1 MSEKIYSMLLRLF
14 PSHFRQSYGEDALQ
28 LFRDRSRDET
38 GFLPTVRLWFD
49 LLFDLAIS
57 LPRQYFHAEPELVS
71 VPAQRAHGTPS
82 FHILGDESPR
92 PGALLFGAVLSSG
105 ALVAF
110 SGLLSHGGHTRR
122 FRSSTTQEQRAAP
135 PPSTMRTAPT
145 SLGGEES
152 ESLGSGKNT
161 AVASTAQ
168 LDATIGPPQ
177 QSDQPLRR
185 DSRSITSE
193 RSSPE
198 ARNSDALSR
207 APALLPGD
215 ALNPAAPENSSRQA
229 EGNAPFATLPSTALD
244 AAERQRIVSAA
255 AAILVK
261 YYVDPV
267 AAQKTA
273 DALLSDEKHGND
285 NSATDGIAF
294 AELLTKRMREVS
306 HDNYLLMLYSAAKT
320 SSLPLHPPLP
330 SPEELARYRMVMGQ
344 NNCRFESVKIL
355 PHNIGYLKFN
365 SFPDPSV
372 CGATARASMASLNQ
386 VDAIIF
392 DLRDNG
398 GGYASMVALLAAY
411 LFDHPVHLNDFYDRG
426 ENSTEESWSLPP
438 VSGNKL
444 VDKPAYV
451 LTSSATFSAAEAF
464 CYDLRTLNRVTLVG
478 ETTSGRGHM
487 GSPHRIDEHFTI
499 RVPGIKVINPVSKTN
514 WEGTGVAPDVRVD
527 PAEALQTAQT
537 LALIRLHKK

>member
-14 PSHFRQSYGEDALQ
+14 PSHFRQSYAEDALQ
-28 LFRDRSRDET
+28 LFRDRSRDEI
-38 GFLPTVRLWFD
+38 GFLPAVRLWFD

-57 LPRQYFHAEPELVS
+57 LPREYFHAEPELVS

-82 FHILGDESPR
+82 FYILGDESPR
-92 PGALLFGAVLSSG
+92 PGALLFGAVLSSC

-122 FRSSTTQEQRAAP
+122 FRASTAQEQRAAP
-135 PPSTMRTAPT
+135 SPSTMRTAPT

-152 ESLGSGKNT
+152 DSLGSGEN
-161 AVASTAQ
+161 AAIASTAQ
-168 LDATIGPPQ
+168 LDATIRPPQ
-177 QSDQPLRR
+177 QSDQPLRG
-185 DSRSITSE
+185 DSRSIAPVGEASK
-193 RSSPE
+193 

-215 ALNPAAPENSSRQA
+215 ALNPAAPENTSRQA
-229 EGNAPFATLPSTALD
+229 EGSAPPVALPSAALD
-244 AAERQRIVSAA
+244 AAERHRIVSAA

-273 DALLSDEKHGND
+273 DALLSDEKRGDD
-285 NSATDGIAF
+285 NSAIDGTAF
-294 AELLTKRMREVS
+294 AELITKQMREVS
-306 HDNYLLMLYSAAKT
+306 HDNYLSMAYSVAKT
-320 SSLPLHPPLP
+320 PPLPSHPPRP

-386 VDAIIF
+386 
-392 DLRDNG
+392 
-398 GGYASMVALLAAY
+398 
-411 LFDHPVHLNDFYDRG
+411 
-426 ENSTEESWSLPP
+426 
-438 VSGNKL
+438 
-444 VDKPAYV
+444 
-451 LTSSATFSAAEAF
+451 
-464 CYDLRTLNRVTLVG
+464 
-478 ETTSGRGHM
+478 
-487 GSPHRIDEHFTI
+487 
-499 RVPGIKVINPVSKTN
+499 
-514 WEGTGVAPDVRVD
+514 
-527 PAEALQTAQT
+527 
-537 LALIRLHKK
+537 

>member
-1 MSEKIYSMLLRLF
+1 MSEKIYSLLLRLF

-28 LFRDRSRDET
+28 LFRDRARDET
-38 GFLPTVRLWFD
+38 GFLPAVRLWFD

-57 LPRQYFHAEPELVS
+57 LPREHFHAQPELFSVS
-71 VPAQRAHGTPS
+71 AQRAHGTPS
-82 FHILGDESPR
+82 FYILGDESPR
-92 PGALLFGAVLSSG
+92 PGALLFGAVLASC
-105 ALVAF
+105 ALVTF

-122 FRSSTTQEQRAAP
+122 FRASAAQQQHAALS
-135 PPSTMRTAPT
+135 PSTVRTAPT
-145 SLGGEES
+145 SPGGEES
-152 ESLGSGKNT
+152 DSLGSGES
-161 AVASTAQ
+161 AAIASASQ

-177 QSDQPLRR
+177 QSDPPLRG
-185 DSRSITSE
+185 DSRSNAPAVE
-193 RSSPE
+193 PPE

-215 ALNPAAPENSSRQA
+215 GLNPAAPENTSRQA
-229 EGNAPFATLPSTALD
+229 EGNAPPAALPSAALD
-244 AAERQRIVSAA
+244 AAERHRIVSAA

-273 DALLSDEKHGND
+273 DALLSDEKRGDD
-285 NSATDGIAF
+285 NSATDGTAF
-294 AELLTKRMREVS
+294 AELITKQMREVS
-306 HDNYLLMLYSAAKT
+306 HNNFLSMVYSAAKT
-320 SSLPLHPPLP
+320 PPLPSHPPRP
-330 SPEELARYRMVMGQ
+330 SPEELARYRKVMEQ
-344 NNCRFESVKIL
+344 SNCRFESVKIL
-355 PHNIGYLKFN
+355 AHNIGYLKLN

-372 CGATARASMASLNQ
+372 CGATARASMASLNH

-411 LFDHPVHLNDFYDRG
+411 LFDQPVHLNDFYDRG

-438 VSGNKL
+438 VPGNKL
-444 VDKPAYV
+444 ADKPAYV

-464 CYDLRTLNRVTLVG
+464 SYDLRMLNRVTLVG

-499 RVPGIKVINPVSKTN
+499 QVPGIKVINPLSKTN
-514 WEGTGVAPDVRVD
+514 WEGTGVAPDVRVNA
-527 PAEALQTAQT
+527 AEALQTAEA
-537 LALIRLHKK
+537 LAFTRLHKM

>member
-1 MSEKIYSMLLRLF
+1 MSEKIYSLLLRLF

-28 LFRDRSRDET
+28 LFRDRARDET
-38 GFLPTVRLWFD
+38 GFLPAVRLWFD

-57 LPRQYFHAEPELVS
+57 LPREYFHAQPELFSVS
-71 VPAQRAHGTPS
+71 AQRAHGTPS
-82 FHILGDESPR
+82 FYILGDESPR
-92 PGALLFGAVLSSG
+92 PGALLFGAVLASC
-105 ALVAF
+105 ALVTF

-122 FRSSTTQEQRAAP
+122 FRASAAQQQHAALS
-135 PPSTMRTAPT
+135 PSTVRTAPT
-145 SLGGEES
+145 SPGGEES
-152 ESLGSGKNT
+152 DSLGSGES
-161 AVASTAQ
+161 AAIASASQ

-177 QSDQPLRR
+177 QSDPPLRG
-185 DSRSITSE
+185 DSRSNAPAVE
-193 RSSPE
+193 PPE

-215 ALNPAAPENSSRQA
+215 GLNPAAPENTSRQA
-229 EGNAPFATLPSTALD
+229 EGNAPPAALPSAALD
-244 AAERQRIVSAA
+244 AAERHRIVSAA

-273 DALLSDEKHGND
+273 DALLSDEKRGDD
-285 NSATDGIAF
+285 NSATDGTAF
-294 AELLTKRMREVS
+294 AELITKQMREVS
-306 HDNYLLMLYSAAKT
+306 HNNFLSMVYSAAKT
-320 SSLPLHPPLP
+320 PPLPSHPPRP
-330 SPEELARYRMVMGQ
+330 SPEELARYRKVMEQ
-344 NNCRFESVKIL
+344 SNCRFESVKIL
-355 PHNIGYLKFN
+355 AHNIGYLKLN

-372 CGATARASMASLNQ
+372 CGATARASMASLNH

-411 LFDHPVHLNDFYDRG
+411 LFDQPVHLNDFYDRG

-438 VSGNKL
+438 VPGNKL
-444 VDKPAYV
+444 ADKPAYV

-464 CYDLRTLNRVTLVG
+464 SYDLRMLNRVTLVG

-499 RVPGIKVINPVSKTN
+499 QVPGIKVINPLSKTN
-514 WEGTGVAPDVRVD
+514 WEGTGVAPDVRVNA
-527 PAEALQTAQT
+527 AEALQTAEA
-537 LALIRLHKK
+537 LAFTRLHKM

>member
-1 MSEKIYSMLLRLF
+1 MSEKIYSLLLRLF

-28 LFRDRSRDET
+28 LFRDRARDET
-38 GFLPTVRLWFD
+38 GFLPAVRLWFD

-57 LPRQYFHAEPELVS
+57 LPREYFHAQPELFSVS
-71 VPAQRAHGTPS
+71 AQRAHGTPS
-82 FHILGDESPR
+82 FYILGDESPR
-92 PGALLFGAVLSSG
+92 PGALLFGAVLASC
-105 ALVAF
+105 ALVTF

-122 FRSSTTQEQRAAP
+122 FRASAAQQQHAALS
-135 PPSTMRTAPT
+135 PSTVRTAPT
-145 SLGGEES
+145 SPGGEES
-152 ESLGSGKNT
+152 DSLGSGES
-161 AVASTAQ
+161 AAIASASQ

-177 QSDQPLRR
+177 QSDPPLRG
-185 DSRSITSE
+185 DSRSNAPAVE
-193 RSSPE
+193 PPE

-215 ALNPAAPENSSRQA
+215 GLNPAAPENTSRQA
-229 EGNAPFATLPSTALD
+229 EGNAPPTALPSAALD
-244 AAERQRIVSAA
+244 AAERHRIVSAA

-261 YYVDPV
+261 YYVDPA

-273 DALLSDEKHGND
+273 DALLSDEKRGDD
-285 NSATDGIAF
+285 NSATDGTAF
-294 AELLTKRMREVS
+294 AELITKQMREVS
-306 HDNYLLMLYSAAKT
+306 HDNFLSMVYSAAKT
-320 SSLPLHPPLP
+320 PPLPSHPPRP
-330 SPEELARYRMVMGQ
+330 SPEELARYRKVMEQ
-344 NNCRFESVKIL
+344 SNCRFESVKIL
-355 PHNIGYLKFN
+355 AHNIGYLKLN

-372 CGATARASMASLNQ
+372 CGATARASMASLNH

-411 LFDHPVHLNDFYDRG
+411 LFDQPVHLNDFYDRG

-438 VSGNKL
+438 VPGNKL
-444 VDKPAYV
+444 ADKPAYV

-464 CYDLRTLNRVTLVG
+464 SYDLRMLNRVTLVG

-499 RVPGIKVINPVSKTN
+499 QVPGIKVINPLSKTN
-514 WEGTGVAPDVRVD
+514 WEGTGVAPDVRVNA
-527 PAEALQTAQT
+527 AEALQTAEA
-537 LALIRLHKK
+537 LAFTRLHKM